1 MLHYMYISYCILHIY
16 ISYYMLRIHFI
27 LHVTYSFYMEQPDD
41 AAARVAP
48 RPARLGLG
56 AKFIPH
62 SAALNTRDTGAE
74 SKLAASIKGQ
84 QRKKERY
91 ICMYYI

>member
-1 MLHYMYISYCILHIY
+1 MTAPMVQRGKKSVKTQIEVDSGASSLASAWLDEM
-16 ISYYMLRIHFI
+16 
-27 LHVTYSFYMEQPDD
+27 
-41 AAARVAP
+41 AAAPGAAKAHESEDEGEPADASEP

-74 SKLAASIKGQ
+74 GA
-84 QRKKERY
+84 
-91 ICMYYI
+91 C